1 MATYVVLLNWTQQG
15 IANIKDSPGRIQAA
29 RQAIEDA
36 GGKWLGYYVTMGQY
50 DGVAIADLPS
60 DEAVATMMLATAMQG
75 NVQTQTMR
83 AFTEEEFGRIVSQL
97 P

>member
-15 IANIKDSPGRIQAA
+15 IANVKDGPGRVQTA
-29 RQAIEDA
+29 RKAVEDA

-50 DGVAIADLPS
+50 DGVAIVDLPS
-60 DEAVATMMLATAMQG
+60 DEAVATMLLATAMRG

-83 AFTEEEFGRIVSQL
+83 AFTEEEFAGIVSKL